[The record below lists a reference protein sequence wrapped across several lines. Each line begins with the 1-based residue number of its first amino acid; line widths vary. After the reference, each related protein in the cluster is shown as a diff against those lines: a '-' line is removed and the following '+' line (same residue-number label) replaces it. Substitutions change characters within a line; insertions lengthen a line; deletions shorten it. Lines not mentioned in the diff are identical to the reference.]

1 LGSLVRQA
9 VQQTS
14 VDLNMKLLG
23 VPLPPAAMAP
33 NPASLDDDYSYH
45 QTKSVEARSEAKTEA
60 GLQDPVGGP
69 HDP

>member
-1 LGSLVRQA
+1 
-9 VQQTS
+9 
-14 VDLNMKLLG
+14 MKLLG